1 MQPAVSAKFTSVGLL
16 SEDSTNCGSKI
27 FGEKN
32 HNCTGHIQTFLVIIP
47 KKMKKKKEKKNY
59 LHSTYMVFKSSRDDV
74 KSTGGCTQAL
84 CKHTTIL
91 FMGLEH
97 LWICVF
103 ERGPETSPL

>member
-47 KKMKKKKEKKNY
+47 KKMKKKKKKRTTYIALTWY
-59 LHSTYMVFKSSRDDV
+59 LSH
-74 KSTGGCTQAL
+74 
-84 CKHTTIL
+84 
-91 FMGLEH
+91 LEMM
-97 LWICVF
+97 
-103 ERGPETSPL
+103 